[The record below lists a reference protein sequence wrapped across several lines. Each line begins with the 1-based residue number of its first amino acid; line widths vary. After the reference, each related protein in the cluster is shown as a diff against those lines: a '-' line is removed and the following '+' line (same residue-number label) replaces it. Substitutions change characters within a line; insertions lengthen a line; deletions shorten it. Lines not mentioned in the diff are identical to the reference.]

1 MDNRDGFDIQKLDR
15 EVDELL
21 SDVKNLLNENAEPVN
36 ESGGEDAAD
45 GEGLFVQIL
54 LLQNIL
60 DDPLGVIG
68 IVDGEVLVKANA
80 VNVPPQDADA
90 MSDATVVYKPLTYY
104 EQSKP
109 AYQTARRAQYERERE
124 QQRQER
130 ERLRLEREAEEER
143 KMQELEQW
151 KKNPRRRT
159 RPEPPADEQD
169 YAKWLYEQ
177 GNGEETVY
185 QREQVA
191 IRVRAGCGTA
201 TRKRLPPEKKRKRHP
216 VRGLLL
222 VLLTMVVASAAAL
235 LILARQPES
244 ENALGA
250 RRKGCS
256 TILLA
261 GTDQD
266 GYRTDTMMLLSVDR
280 ENGKLS
286 LVSIPRDT
294 LVFCEYSVPKIN
306 SAYGW
311 AGGGESG
318 MKELMQRVTEI
329 IGFEPDGYVLI
340 DLAGFEKLIDC
351 MGGVEFNVPMDMQ
364 YSDPTQGLRIDLKA
378 GEQKLNGDEA
388 MQLVRFR
395 SGYAMADLDR
405 VSVGVRFR
413 RAQPVAHA
421 GKARPA
427 ARCAQDAFPV
437 YGQQSDGGELSLAGG
452 GRGGLR
458 YDGHPHADA
467 SGHGDKSGR
476 RLLLCAG
483 RCGRCGDGQCLLQ
496 SL

>member
-45 GEGLFVQIL
+45 GDAAAPELPQEEAPETPAF
-54 LLQNIL
+54 
-60 DDPLGVIG
+60 
-68 IVDGEVLVKANA
+68 
-80 VNVPPQDADA
+80 PPEA

-143 KMQELEQW
+143 KMQELEQR

-159 RPEPPADEQD
+159 RPEPPADEQA

-191 IRVRAGCGTA
+191 QREER
-201 TRKRLPPEKKRKRHP
+201 RDEPQPEKKRKRHP
-216 VRGLLL
+216 VRALLL
-222 VLLTMVVASAAAL
+222 VLLTLVVASAAAL

-261 GTDQD
+261 GTDQE

-364 YSDPTQGLRIDLKA
+364 YSDPTQGLQIDLKA

-405 VSVGVRFR
+405 VSVQRAFVSAALSQWLTPGKLVRLPG
-413 RAQPVAHA
+413 ALKTLSQYTDSNLTAENYLWLA
-421 GKARPA
+421 EA
-427 ARCAQDAFPV
+427 AAVCDMTDIRTQTLPGTATN
-437 YGQQSDGGELSLAGG
+437 LGG
-452 GRGGLR
+452 GSYYVL
-458 YDGHPHADA
+458 DA
-467 SGHGDKSGR
+467 
-476 RLLLCAG
+476 AG
-483 RCGRCGDGQCLLQ
+483 VAETVNACCNPYEQGIAVSDLSIRVG
-496 SL
+496 